1 MISTN
6 DFRTGVTVTIDGDAW
21 QVVEFQHVKP
31 GKGAAFV
38 RAKMRNL
45 CTGAVVERTFN
56 AAERMPKAIV
66 ERRAMQYLYKNGD
79 NFVFMDNE
87 TYEQSELTK
96 EQLSNAINFLKE
108 NMEAKVMVYENRI
121 LGVELPNTVELTV
134 VETEPGIKGDTATG
148 GSKNATLDTG
158 YVVKVPL
165 FINEG
170 DVLRIDTRSGE
181 YIERAQ
187 NKYKDLLIEGLLF
200 YCLWQEYTA
209 YKGATRKGI
218 G

>member
-6 DFRTGVTVTIDGDAW
+6 DFKTGVTVEIDGDAW

-56 AAERMPKAIV
+56 AAERLQNAVV
-66 ERRAMQYLYKNGD
+66 ERKEMQYLYQADENY
-79 NFVFMDNE
+79 VFMDRE
-87 TYEQSELTK
+87 TYEQLELNK
-96 EQLSNAINFLKE
+96 DQLGNALNFLKE
-108 NMEAKVMVYENRI
+108 NMDVKVITFKDRV

-148 GSKNATLDTG
+148 GSNNAKMDTG

-181 YIERAQ
+181 YIERA
-187 NKYKDLLIEGLLF
+187 
-200 YCLWQEYTA
+200 
-209 YKGATRKGI
+209 
-218 G
+218 

>member
-6 DFRTGVTVTIDGDAW
+6 EFKTNVTVTIDGDAW

-56 AAERMPKAIV
+56 AGERMPKARID
-66 ERRAMQYLYKNGD
+66 RREMQYLYESDGMY
-79 NFVFMDNE
+79 VFMDNE
-87 TYEQSELTK
+87 TYEQTELSK
-96 EQLSNAINFLKE
+96 ETLGTALNLLKE
-108 NMEAKVMVYENRI
+108 NMDVKIMIYEGRV
-121 LGVELPNTVELTV
+121 LGVDLPNTVELTV

-148 GSKNATLDTG
+148 GSKNATMDTG

-170 DVLRIDTRSGE
+170 DVLAIETRTGD
-181 YIERAQ
+181 YISRA
-187 NKYKDLLIEGLLF
+187 
-200 YCLWQEYTA
+200 
-209 YKGATRKGI
+209 
-218 G
+218 

>member
-6 DFRTGVTVTIDGDAW
+6 EFKTNVTVTIDGDAW

-56 AAERMPKAIV
+56 AGERLPKAHID
-66 ERRAMQYLYKNGD
+66 RREMQYLYESDGMY
-79 NFVFMDNE
+79 VFMDNE
-87 TYEQSELTK
+87 TYEQTELSK
-96 EQLSNAINFLKE
+96 ETLGSALNFLKE
-108 NMEAKVMVYENRI
+108 NMDVKIMIYDNRV
-121 LGVELPNTVELTV
+121 LGVDLPNTVELTV

-148 GSKNATLDTG
+148 GSKNATMDTG

-170 DVLRIDTRSGE
+170 DVLAIDTRTGD
-181 YIERAQ
+181 YISRA
-187 NKYKDLLIEGLLF
+187 
-200 YCLWQEYTA
+200 
-209 YKGATRKGI
+209 
-218 G
+218 

>member
-6 DFRTGVTVTIDGDAW
+6 EFKTNVTVTIDGDAW

-56 AAERMPKAIV
+56 AGERMPKAHID
-66 ERRAMQYLYKNGD
+66 RRAMQYLYESDGMY
-79 NFVFMDNE
+79 VFMDNE
-87 TYEQSELTK
+87 TK
-96 EQLSNAINFLKE
+96 EQLGNAINFLKE
-108 NMEAKVMVYENRI
+108 NMEAKIMIYSGRVI
-121 LGVELPNTVELTV
+121 GVDLPNTVELTV
-134 VETEPGIKGDTATG
+134 VKTDPGIRGDTATG
-148 GSKNATLDTG
+148 GSKPATMDTG

-170 DVLRIDTRSGE
+170 DVLNIDTRTGE
-181 YIERAQ
+181 YISRA
-187 NKYKDLLIEGLLF
+187 
-200 YCLWQEYTA
+200 
-209 YKGATRKGI
+209 
-218 G
+218 